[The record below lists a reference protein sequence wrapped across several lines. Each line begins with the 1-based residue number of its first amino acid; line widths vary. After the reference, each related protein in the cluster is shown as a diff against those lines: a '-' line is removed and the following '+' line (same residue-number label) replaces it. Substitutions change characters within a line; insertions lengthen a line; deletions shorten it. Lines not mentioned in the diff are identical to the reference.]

1 MKDCLNSLLWI
12 HLCIFSSYVG
22 GYICQYTP
30 SAIVHSIIPRQSRQW
45 SSTGT
50 HAVIKVQSQIIT
62 LKHTLCLLRF
72 FFSCRLIIWQTLDK
86 QTFFHIIALAVGLHP
101 EASQICY
108 SILAKHPILH
118 VAPLKAFPFLCFYD
132 SSIFPSFLVLW
143 NAFYLLSIS
152 EFMTVTFVML
162 SHHSVVFNSV
172 TFSLLEHQCMSV
184 YTPHSLPI
192 MLCHHLCIPM
202 LVCLSFVVIKSVRSQ
217 HNHRRPHY
225 MRVLSEY
232 VCLVELGYNNGT
244 FWNASFWLTWNATI
258 IVKLSVCLT
267 P

>member
-1 MKDCLNSLLWI
+1 MSLCLKDCLNSLLWI
-12 HLCIFSSYVG
+12 YLCIFSSYVG

-30 SAIVHSIIPRQSRQW
+30 SAIVHSIIPRQSRQRF
-45 SSTGT
+45 STGT
-50 HAVIKVQSQIIT
+50 HAVIKVQSQIST
-62 LKHTLCLLRF
+62 LKHTLCLLRLF
-72 FFSCRLIIWQTLDK
+72 FHAGIIWQTLDK
-86 QTFFHIIALAVGLHP
+86 QTFFHIIAVVVGLHP
-101 EASQICY
+101 QASYLCY

-132 SSIFPSFLVLW
+132 SILFLVFW
-143 NAFYLLSIS
+143 NVFCPLSMS
-152 EFMTVTFVML
+152 EFITVTFVML

-172 TFSLLEHQCMSV
+172 TFSLLAHHCMSV

-225 MRVLSEY
+225 MRVPSEY
-232 VCLVELGYNNGT
+232 VCLVEFGYHFEMPVFGE
-244 FWNASFWLTWNATI
+244 TWNATI
-258 IVKLSVCLT
+258 IVKQSVCLT

>member
-1 MKDCLNSLLWI
+1 M
-12 HLCIFSSYVG
+12 
-22 GYICQYTP
+22 
-30 SAIVHSIIPRQSRQW
+30 
-45 SSTGT
+45 
-50 HAVIKVQSQIIT
+50 AV
-62 LKHTLCLLRF
+62 
-72 FFSCRLIIWQTLDK
+72 D
-86 QTFFHIIALAVGLHP
+86 LHP
-101 EASQICY
+101 EASYLCY

-132 SSIFPSFLVLW
+132 SILFPSFLVFW
-143 NAFYLLSIS
+143 NVFCPLSMS

-172 TFSLLEHQCMSV
+172 TFSLLAHQCMSV

-225 MRVLSEY
+225 MRVPSEY
-232 VCLVELGYNNGT
+232 VCLVEFGYHFEMPVFGKPEMPLLL
-244 FWNASFWLTWNATI
+244 WNKVCVWHLNMVVWYLDVTYEHLYVGNSDGNCVFSCFRTSDVTKSGSQDNLDEKASEKVNFSLLKT
-258 IVKLSVCLT
+258 KKKY
-267 P
+267 